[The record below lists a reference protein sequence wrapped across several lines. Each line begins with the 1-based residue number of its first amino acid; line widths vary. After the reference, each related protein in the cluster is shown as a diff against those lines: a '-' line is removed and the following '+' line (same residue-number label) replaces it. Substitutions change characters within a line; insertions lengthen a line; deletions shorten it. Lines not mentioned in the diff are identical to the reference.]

1 MIVPGVVLEIALV
14 VRVTS
19 TGFEVMEG
27 VRTLNYTTANG
38 DGFGTKTGGL
48 FANSGNAS
56 GFAIFEGT
64 NITAASVPVDVI
76 FVGTGGSLYTA
87 TPSMMGYRIT
97 NTDWYDVKNPVTLQ
111 DQPFYRAGSNTLNM
125 SYTTADM
132 GYFYMLGGEYNVA
145 LGRWMKA
152 RSQKPE
158 QRIALQNLCCI
169 GD

>member
-1 MIVPGVVLEIALV
+1 MINGSGS
-14 VRVTS
+14 TS
-19 TGFEVMEG
+19 MSSSNWVK
-27 VRTLNYTTANG
+27 TLDYTVNNG
-38 DGFGTKTGGL
+38 DGFGTKTSGL

-87 TPSMMGYRIT
+87 TPTAMGYRIT
-97 NTDWYDVKNPVTLQ
+97 NTDWYDVKNPITLQ

-152 RSQKPE
+152 RSQNNVLLSKTSAVLE
-158 QRIALQNLCCI
+158 IE
-169 GD
+169 GDGATVIK